1 MTMIL
6 YFSATGNSR
15 YVAERIADA
24 VNEKAISIEGLK
36 PVIDLEENEM
46 LGIVTPTYCYTI
58 PVIVKRFLSRMKVN
72 CTSDHYVFFVGTFG
86 TSTGG
91 AAAMANAIM
100 KRKGFPIDAMFDI
113 RMPDTWTPIFDLSN
127 PEKVAERNRKA
138 DVEITEVIGMISD
151 RVKGKHMD
159 LSFPRQAAMVG
170 EKYYD
175 SARRTDH
182 LSVSD
187 ACIGCGLCAERCPAK
202 AIQLDGKKPVWVKKK
217 CIMCLRCLHYCPKF
231 AIQYGKNTARHG
243 QYRNPHVKV

>member
-1 MTMIL
+1 
-6 YFSATGNSR
+6 
-15 YVAERIADA
+15 
-24 VNEKAISIEGLK
+24 
-36 PVIDLEENEM
+36 
-46 LGIVTPTYCYTI
+46 
-58 PVIVKRFLSRMKVN
+58 
-72 CTSDHYVFFVGTFG
+72 
-86 TSTGG
+86 
-91 AAAMANAIM
+91 M

-113 RMPDTWTPIFDLSN
+113 RMPDTWTPIFDLSD